1 MSELQSN
8 PPNLDILLDVPF
20 QLSVELGVTRLPMR
34 DVLQLSA
41 GSVVQLDQSAEEP
54 VNLYVNGKLVARG
67 EVVVVDERFGV
78 KISEVV
84 GNTKSL

>member
-34 DVLQLSA
+34 DVLQRSA